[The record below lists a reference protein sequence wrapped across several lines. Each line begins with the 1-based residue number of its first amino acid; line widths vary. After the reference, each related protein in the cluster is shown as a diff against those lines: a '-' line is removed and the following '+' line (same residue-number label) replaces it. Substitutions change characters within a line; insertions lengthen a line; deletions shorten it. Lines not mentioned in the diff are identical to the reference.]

1 MTQSRI
7 ALGAVILFLIVH
19 IADVFGCNS
28 PKFYNANSRKHNN
41 WKVVPID
48 TCGVRKGSE
57 EILTPSAKGAEWK
70 QYPWMALINSFNED
84 GKYFL
89 VNMTSPFW
97 SKMRARLDKV
107 RCGGAI
113 ISDRF
118 VLTAAHCVSL
128 GANAT
133 TKWNFV
139 DSRHTRWNLE
149 TQNESFLRTRKDL
162 FAIEITVTLGDQSLF
177 NSLTCDDDACSC
189 SEPSDQPVHRTCG
202 EKVIIHPDYKSREDG
217 LHQQNDIALIRLQ
230 KHVHKYND
238 TSATRLTPICL
249 PAFAKDTQFL
259 EHKLLEIAGLGRPH
273 LTDDISNSPLQTMR
287 VPMVAQKDCENIW
300 SNELVKES
308 LCPGGEKNCMWAVS
322 NKFICT
328 NGIKEIGLCSGET
341 GVPLMAQVPLDR
353 RGDVSKL
360 FIVGLASQISGKR
373 KRFSCPDV
381 FTRVSSYMT
390 WILDTIGE

>member
-1 MTQSRI
+1 
-7 ALGAVILFLIVH
+7 
-19 IADVFGCNS
+19 
-28 PKFYNANSRKHNN
+28 
-41 WKVVPID
+41 
-48 TCGVRKGSE
+48 
-57 EILTPSAKGAEWK
+57 
-70 QYPWMALINSFNED
+70 
-84 GKYFL
+84 
-89 VNMTSPFW
+89 
-97 SKMRARLDKV
+97 
-107 RCGGAI
+107 
-113 ISDRF
+113 
-118 VLTAAHCVSL
+118 
-128 GANAT
+128 
-133 TKWNFV
+133 
-139 DSRHTRWNLE
+139 
-149 TQNESFLRTRKDL
+149 
-162 FAIEITVTLGDQSLF
+162 
-177 NSLTCDDDACSC
+177 
-189 SEPSDQPVHRTCG
+189 PSDQPVHRTCG
-202 EKVIIHPDYKSREDG
+202 EEVIIHPDYKSREDG

-249 PAFAKDTQFL
+249 PAFAKDTQFV

-308 LCPGGEKNCMWAVS
+308 LCPGGETNCMWAVS

-360 FIVGLASQISGKR
+360 FIVGLASQITGKR